1 MNELKISDNWEVLRE
16 QVSTLVK
23 SGFLPQSVKTPEQA
37 IAIAMTA
44 KELGIGMMEGFRSIN
59 VIQGKPTI
67 SPQLMLAL
75 ANRTKQLENIK
86 INANDERCIVTVTR
100 KGRDPHSETFG
111 VKEATALGL
120 IGRDNYKKQPA
131 IMFKWRALAANL
143 RVKFPD
149 VELGFYTPEEMGA
162 EVKVGEGEAM
172 EVINISDIS
181 DQGIARAPIGYKK
194 LAETDPEAAKKM
206 IGDDFEVK
214 NTPKG
219 QFVHAKNK
227 DAKVEGLPDFV
238 EPLITTEEQLSL
250 IALAKQKNVDQT
262 AFRAHLKEKYGISGW
277 SKIKKKDYS
286 DVYQWV
292 ILNEADAVNG

>member
-120 IGRDNYKKQPA
+120 LRDSRYR
-131 IMFKWRALAANL
+131 MALL
-143 RVKFPD
+143 RQFFHPD
-149 VELGFYTPEEMGA
+149 
-162 EVKVGEGEAM
+162 
-172 EVINISDIS
+172 
-181 DQGIARAPIGYKK
+181 
-194 LAETDPEAAKKM
+194 
-206 IGDDFEVK
+206 
-214 NTPKG
+214 
-219 QFVHAKNK
+219 H
-227 DAKVEGLPDFV
+227 
-238 EPLITTEEQLSL
+238 
-250 IALAKQKNVDQT
+250 
-262 AFRAHLKEKYGISGW
+262 
-277 SKIKKKDYS
+277 
-286 DVYQWV
+286 
-292 ILNEADAVNG
+292 